1 MVSGRRRTEV
11 HISARFA
18 RRGRKV
24 LPPPRIVVS
33 DPLGLAT
40 RVVTADEPAELLVLP
55 RLEKVVTP
63 PGEGDG
69 SGLAAR
75 RGRPSIA
82 AEVDLDGL
90 RPYRPGA
97 AASRIFWPG
106 LARGGELMER
116 RLRSDGDTRPL
127 DRARSRASPRAR
139 RTSTRPCAPPPR
151 CACTWPA
158 PAAARCCC
166 PATGARPCSSRRSSA
181 GRTCTCAWRWST
193 IAPGPN
199 VAGLASRRG
208 PLLYVAAHHPARAP
222 RALGHAVG
230 GGRYL
235 DRAGRRRPARARAR
249 ACDRRG
255 RRAPRGVHRGR
266 LHRLRA
272 QRHPPRGGGRLMA
285 ATAAVAPAVR
295 RRRAGA
301 RAPRARAAGRLRGAR
316 DVRRR
321 CTGARSSQ
329 PAQGGDM
336 LLSLL
341 IAIAGA
347 GALIAL
353 PAEAA
358 RLAAAHRRRRRGL
371 RAAHPRPAHRR
382 RAAVDARPHGWDDL
396 VAGM

>member
-1 MVSGRRRTEV
+1 MRPAATTALLGFLLTLTAATFDAEPLYVPGVGLMVLAGVAALWVALSARGVRVHRTVATRRTIEEQPVVIDLVVSGGRLPLPSGYIEDDLLPGPAAMVSGRRRTEI

-40 RVVTADEPAELLVLP
+40 RVVTADDPAELLVLP

-69 SGLAAR
+69 TGLAAR

-127 DRARSRASPRAR
+127 VVLDPRRPEREEDLDAAVRAAASLCVHLARSGGCALLLPGDR
-139 RTSTRPCAPPPR
+139 RPTVLESSLIG
-151 CACTWPA
+151 WPHLHVRLA
-158 PAAARCCC
+158 LVDD
-166 PATGARPCSSRRSSA
+166 
-181 GRTCTCAWRWST
+181 RT
-193 IAPGPN
+193 GPN

-208 PLLYVAAHHPARAP
+208 PLLYVAAHQPSRAP

-235 DRAGRRRPARARAR
+235 IVPGGEGLPE
-249 ACDRRG
+249 
-255 RRAPRGVHRGR
+255 RAPGE
-266 LHRLRA
+266 
-272 QRHPPRGGGRLMA
+272 
-285 ATAAVAPAVR
+285 R
-295 RRRAGA
+295 RTERRAGGRRPVFA
-301 RAPRARAAGRLRGAR
+301 VAG
-316 DVRRR
+316 
-321 CTGARSSQ
+321 CTGYE
-329 PAQGGDM
+329 
-336 LLSLL
+336 LS
-341 IAIAGA
+341 GSRRV
-347 GALIAL
+347 
-353 PAEAA
+353 AE
-358 RLAAAHRRRRRGL
+358 
-371 RAAHPRPAHRR
+371 
-382 RAAVDARPHGWDDL
+382 
-396 VAGM
+396 VA